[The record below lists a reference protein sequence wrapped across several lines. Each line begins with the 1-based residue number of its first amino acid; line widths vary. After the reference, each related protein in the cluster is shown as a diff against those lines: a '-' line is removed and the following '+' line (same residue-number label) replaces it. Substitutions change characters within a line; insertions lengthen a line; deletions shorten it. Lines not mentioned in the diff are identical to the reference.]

1 MEERKGFGSN
11 FGFLMAAVGSA
22 VGLGNIWGFPNKMGA
37 CGGFTFLLIYLLLA
51 ACCGFVVMVGELALG
66 RKTGHGAVG
75 AYKALSKKF
84 KWLGWL
90 GILSAFLI
98 LFFYCALGGY
108 CIKYVVLNVGNLFG
122 AGFGSGGMS
131 GADVFGG
138 FMDNQL
144 ESVIYGLIFVL
155 LTMLIV
161 MGGVGGGIEKV
172 CSVGMPAL
180 FIILLICIIRA
191 CTLGG
196 NEFEVA
202 VLQADGST
210 VVQTIQSSSLDGL
223 KYMFQP
229 GYVTG
234 TGYYEPAKALVDG
247 AMVAAIDG
255 VPVVKH
261 ITEVPNF
268 FSVLSTAG
276 GQMFFS
282 LSLGMGAMITYG
294 SYLHKKENIE
304 KNALLIVI
312 MDTMVALMAG
322 LCVMPGRFALDASGA
337 IGGPKLL
344 FITMQ
349 NVFDKMP
356 LGALFGI
363 LFYLLV
369 VFAAI
374 SSSISLLEVI
384 VAHFCDKARIAGKGD
399 KRKAYSLIAAVAVGL
414 GCTLVCLDC
423 LGGAGIAPADL
434 LNIEA
439 SGWSDC
445 WLDFFDSISEGIMM
459 PLGALL
465 MCLCIGYEIGP
476 KVVDEECC
484 LEGQSFK
491 SKGFF
496 NICVKFITPIAM
508 LLVLYGQIEAF
519 FF

>member
-37 CGGFTFLLIYLLLA
+37 NGGFTFLIIYLLLA
-51 ACCGFVVMVGELALG
+51 ACCGLIVMIGELALG
-66 RKTGHGAVG
+66 RKTGKGAVG
-75 AYKALSKKF
+75 AYKILSKKF
-84 KWLGWL
+84 RWLGWL

-131 GADVFGG
+131 GAEVFGE
-138 FMDNQL
+138 FMGNQL
-144 ESVIYGLIFVL
+144 ESVIYGLIFVAM
-155 LTMLIV
+155 TMLIV

-180 FIILLICIIRA
+180 FVILLICIIRA
-191 CTLGG
+191 CTLPG
-196 NEFEVA
+196 A
-202 VLQADGST
+202 V
-210 VVQTIQSSSLDGL
+210 DGL
-223 KYMFQP
+223 KYMFVP
-229 GYVTG
+229 GWALEHGVID
-234 TGYYEPAKALVDG
+234 KAPDLL
-247 AMVAAIDG
+247 
-255 VPVVKH
+255 
-261 ITEVPNF
+261 T
-268 FSVLSTAG
+268 VLSTAG

-294 SYLHKKENIE
+294 SYLNKKENIE

-322 LCVMPGRFALDASGA
+322 LCVIPGRFALDPTGKL
-337 IGGPKLL
+337 GGPSLL
-344 FITMQ
+344 FVTMQ
-349 NVFDKMP
+349 NVFDNMP
-356 LGALFGI
+356 LGSVFGI

-384 VAHFCDKARIAGKGD
+384 VAHFCDKAREKGKGD
-399 KRKAYSLIAAVAVGL
+399 KRKAYSLIAAAAVGV
-414 GCTLVCLDC
+414 GCILVCLDC
-423 LGGAGIAPADL
+423 LGGAGISPF
-434 LNIEA
+434 NILGMNPEN
-439 SGWSDC
+439 GLPMWSDC
-445 WLDFFDSISEGIMM
+445 WLDFFDCISEGILM

-465 MCLCIGYEIGP
+465 MCLCIGWEIGP
-476 KVVDEECC
+476 KVVDEEVT
-484 LEGQSFK
+484 LEGQNFK
-491 SKGFF
+491 LRGFF
-496 NICVKFITPIAM
+496 NICVKIITPLGM
-508 LLVLYGQIEAF
+508 LLVLYGQIKDF